1 MWRRSFGQLNGFL
14 NGRAEL
20 AKGGNEM
27 DMIFKLAIPI
37 IMQIIEKLL
46 SPENIIK
53 YGDRLFDF
61 IEDAVVSSE
70 TTIDDITVLPLVKA
84 LRNALSIPDN
94 D

>member
-1 MWRRSFGQLNGFL
+1 
-14 NGRAEL
+14 
-20 AKGGNEM
+20 M
-27 DMIFKLAIPI
+27 DMILKLAIPI

-53 YGDRLFDF
+53 YGDKLFDF
-61 IEDAVVSSE
+61 IEDAVESSS
-70 TTIDDITVLPLVKA
+70 TTIDDATVLPLIKA

>member
-1 MWRRSFGQLNGFL
+1 
-14 NGRAEL
+14 
-20 AKGGNEM
+20 M
-27 DMIFKLAIPI
+27 DMILKLAIPI

-53 YGDRLFDF
+53 YGDKLFDF
-61 IEDAVVSSE
+61 IEDAVESSS
-70 TTIDDITVLPLVKA
+70 TTIDDVTVLPLIKA

>member
-1 MWRRSFGQLNGFL
+1 
-14 NGRAEL
+14 
-20 AKGGNEM
+20 M
-27 DMIFKLAIPI
+27 DMILKLAIPI

>member
-1 MWRRSFGQLNGFL
+1 
-14 NGRAEL
+14 
-20 AKGGNEM
+20 M

>member
-1 MWRRSFGQLNGFL
+1 
-14 NGRAEL
+14 
-20 AKGGNEM
+20 M
-27 DMIFKLAIPI
+27 DMIMKLAIPI
-37 IMQIIEKLL
+37 IMQIVEKLL

-61 IEDAVVSSE
+61 IEDAVQSSE
-70 TTIDDITVLPLVKA
+70 TTIDDKTVLPIIQA